1 MIRRAFTFSAV
12 LSLVSMAGCNEIP
25 VLACGSEEDSRR
37 FQGELEGQSDPRK
50 LWEAISSASKRCTT
64 ETTAQKKIVQDA
76 IARWAKAVPPSDQR
90 SAYAAL
96 PGEATDL
103 RVALLNATD
112 TLGLLSEMGGNVS
125 ESSPETVGV
134 AGKKLSLSSADVAR
148 LTVRH
153 KWLSDVLTASEV
165 DGYRIYV
172 TRSSKSYN
180 SNPDR
185 LLVEAPAG
193 HEYTIQL
200 MTELYDPK
208 DKSPLFQVV
217 RVGKEGQLA
226 LMVRQHMLGASGGS
240 EALTFYQLKTGQV
253 IPRIDSHDGS
263 HSLTKHNPDAS
274 PAGGVSAYRLHFL
287 KDADGSVLYAIRT
300 RLHQPGDR
308 GAGQACSATREY
320 FAFRNGGFAAMDQL
334 TAQKEVDCST
344 PAKAK
349 STAVFSAADDYMKL
363 SHWGTGTV
371 LTQLVDLDRRDA
383 SDEMLLQT
391 LRSKAPSSLL
401 ALIETTK
408 PPAKKVKPDLADI
421 TGSLNSVRQ
430 SIDQLRWIFRGSPY
444 LQTLNAGLNEPEFV
458 LSELTPAVNG
468 IDLTQEDVLR
478 VKEQF
483 GQYIEMRVEVTRE
496 FSRNEG
502 FTARFNHAYE
512 VRDKRKNPPH
522 DLAVVFSEEPAF
534 SGRGT
539 YTVLVK
545 DLGKVDTAT
554 TNGGFKIDVPRYAVI
569 PKQEVSVWRK
579 YKKIQPQIRE
589 FSTKA
594 DGFYQAVLN
603 RFDQL
608 PQALQAGTAFPVFVV
623 PGMAAQEVAP
633 LAELAEPAAPAVPA
647 GEPVSKADL
656 PVAAPEAA
664 LSEGSTDMQASQKP

>member
-12 LSLVSMAGCNEIP
+12 LSLVPLAGCNEIP

-64 ETTAQKKIVQDA
+64 ETAAQKKIVQDA
-76 IARWAKAVPPSDQR
+76 IARWARAVPLSDQR
-90 SAYAAL
+90 AAYAVL

-112 TLGLLSEMGGNVS
+112 TLGLLSEVGANVS
-125 ESSPETVGV
+125 ESSPETAGV
-134 AGKKLSLSSADVAR
+134 AGKKLSLPSSEISR
-148 LTVRH
+148 LTVKH

-185 LLVEAPAG
+185 LLVEAPDG

-200 MTELYDPK
+200 MTELYDSK

-217 RVGKEGQLA
+217 RVGKDGQLA
-226 LMVRQHMLGASGGS
+226 LMVRQLMLGASGGS

-253 IPRIDSHDGS
+253 IPRIDSDDGS

-274 PAGGVSAYRLHFL
+274 PAGGASAYRLHFL
-287 KDADGSVLYAIRT
+287 KDAAGSVLYAIRT
-300 RLHQPGDR
+300 GLHQPGDR
-308 GAGQACSATREY
+308 GQACSATREY
-320 FAFRNGGFAAMDQL
+320 FAFRSGGFAAMDQL
-334 TAQKEVDCST
+334 TEQKAVDCST
-344 PAKAK
+344 SAKAK
-349 STAVFSAADDYMKL
+349 SKAVFSAADDYRKL

-371 LTQLVDLDRRDA
+371 LAQLVDLDRRDA

-512 VRDKRKNPPH
+512 VRDKRRNPPH

-534 SGRGT
+534 AGKGT

-545 DLGKVDTAT
+545 DLGKVDPAT

-589 FSTKA
+589 FSAKA
-594 DGFYQAVLN
+594 DSFYQAVLN

-608 PQALQAGTAFPVFVV
+608 PQALQAGTAFPAFPV
-623 PGMAAQEVAP
+623 PAMAAQEVAP
-633 LAELAEPAAPAVPA
+633 LAELVAPAAPAVPV
-647 GEPVSKADL
+647 GEPVSEADA

-664 LSEGSTDMQASQKP
+664 ASAGSPDAQASQKP